1 MGATVGGF
9 QVGSG
14 TRAGRLTLAGA
25 LLAGGTAAVVGLAAC
40 GSSSTSTGSAASSA
54 AASMS
59 ATGPATASFS
69 GEGPSSLAS
78 MAASAVAS
86 AASAAASSAS
96 AAAAFA
102 SSAAAGTAAIKAAAT
117 AALANVQGSGNAVAD
132 VGLTGLNRDR
142 TGGLYAAIVTITNR
156 TGSTASFAV
165 RVDFVDGSG
174 KVVDSDVVGAADLAA
189 GQKAQ
194 PVAFSTKPSEL
205 NLVPRVAKA
214 QRY

>member
-1 MGATVGGF
+1 MGT
-9 QVGSG
+9 G

-40 GSSSTSTGSAASSA
+40 SSSSSNAGSSASSA

-59 ATGPATASFS
+59 ATAAATASFS

-78 MAASAVAS
+78 KAASAVA
-86 AASAAASSAS
+86 AAESAAASSA
-96 AAAAFA
+96 AAATAFA

-117 AALANVQGSGNAVAD
+117 AALAKVEGSGNAMAD

-142 TGGLYAAIVTITNR
+142 TGGLYAAIVNITNR
-156 TGSTASFAV
+156 TGSTANFAV
-165 RVDFVDGSG
+165 QVDFVDGSG

-214 QRY
+214 QHY